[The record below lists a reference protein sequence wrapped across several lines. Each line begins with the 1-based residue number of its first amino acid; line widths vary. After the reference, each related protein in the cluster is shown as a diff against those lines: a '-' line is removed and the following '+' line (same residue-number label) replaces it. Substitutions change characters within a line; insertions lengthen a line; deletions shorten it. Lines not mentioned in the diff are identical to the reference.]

1 MKSLKLWSLICS
13 DPLSNLLINLPEN
26 AETLQTTNK
35 SVKPA
40 LRNNHSPLL
49 PLLPLLPLQ
58 ALHPGVLPM
67 LILAQTLA
75 SGALVPLLEVIL
87 PNPGPGTLELPTT
100 LDTTPG
106 TLITIITPGT
116 PTIMTIP
123 GTQTSTTS
131 GTTTPPSGTNTPNLN
146 LLTTE
151 MFEWPQSKT
160 LTVIAGTNT
169 ETTSTTTTSTGP
181 HKSKLIIP
189 SKNTFHQSTDFK

>member
-1 MKSLKLWSLICS
+1 MG
-13 DPLSNLLINLPEN
+13 PEN

-58 ALHPGVLPM
+58 ALHPGQALHLGVLPM

-87 PNPGPGTLELPTT
+87 PNSGPGTLELPIT

-106 TLITIITPGT
+106 ILITIITPGT
-116 PTIMTIP
+116 PT
-123 GTQTSTTS
+123 
-131 GTTTPPSGTNTPNLN
+131 SGTNTPNLN
-146 LLTTE
+146 LPTTE
-151 MFEWPQSKT
+151 MFEWP
-160 LTVIAGTNT
+160 
-169 ETTSTTTTSTGP
+169 
-181 HKSKLIIP
+181 
-189 SKNTFHQSTDFK
+189 

>member
-106 TLITIITPGT
+106 TL
-116 PTIMTIP
+116 MTIP
-123 GTQTSTTS
+123 GTQTTTTS
-131 GTTTPPSGTNTPNLN
+131 GTTTPTSGTNTPNLN

>member
-1 MKSLKLWSLICS
+1 MG
-13 DPLSNLLINLPEN
+13 

-40 LRNNHSPLL
+40 LRNNHG
-49 PLLPLLPLQ
+49 PLLPLQ

-123 GTQTSTTS
+123 GTPTTTS
-131 GTTTPPSGTNTPNLN
+131 GTTTPTSGTNTPNLN

-181 HKSKLIIP
+181 HK
-189 SKNTFHQSTDFK
+189 